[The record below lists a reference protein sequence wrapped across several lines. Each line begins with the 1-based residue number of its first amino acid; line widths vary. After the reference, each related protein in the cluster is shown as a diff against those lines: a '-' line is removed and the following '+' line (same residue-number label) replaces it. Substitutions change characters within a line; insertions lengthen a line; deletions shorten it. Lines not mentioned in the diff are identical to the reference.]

1 MSYATIMVN
10 LALDQPNASRLRVAA
25 DLAERF
31 GSRAIGIAAADFSP
45 PVYYTSGEPAQEMI
59 DQGLASIRSRLEALE
74 SEFRAALAQRCREIE
89 WRSAVDMPSKYIV
102 RQARAADL
110 VIGGGTQGAFV
121 DPFTQADPTDLIMQ
135 IGRPLLTVPTDAGPI
150 DLGSVLVAWKDS
162 PEARRAVADALPLLR
177 QAGRVTVAE
186 IVDDE
191 AGRSVA
197 VAGVDDVVAWLARH
211 GIVASG
217 LVPERTDDAM
227 RELDRIAASLGA
239 GVVVAGAYGHS
250 RFREW
255 ILGGVTQHLL
265 SQGTRCV
272 LASR

>member
-89 WRSAVDMPSKYIV
+89 WRSAVDLPSKYIV

>member
-89 WRSAVDMPSKYIV
+89 WRSAVDLPSKYIV

-150 DLGSVLVAWKDS
+150 DLGSVLVAWKDN
-162 PEARRAVADALPLLR
+162 PEARRAVADALALLR